1 MNVSRPNRA
10 LGQRRAGYGGEQEPR
25 VQGPEIES
33 AVESVGESG
42 EVLSTILSEGKRV
55 ITARKA
61 GLEITSTLSDS
72 YSLFLRSAFVTV
84 VECHMS

>member
-33 AVESVGESG
+33 AVESVGEG
-42 EVLSTILSEGKRV
+42 REVLSAILSEGKRAV
-55 ITARKA
+55 TAGK
-61 GLEITSTLSDS
+61 SWS
-72 YSLFLRSAFVTV
+72 
-84 VECHMS
+84 

>member
-61 GLEITSTLSDS
+61 GLEITQDRVDPLELLSPP
-72 YSLFLRSAFVTV
+72 T
-84 VECHMS
+84 